1 MFLFLLSPHRT
12 SKHIM
17 CFWDGITDRPKMLPL
32 EHPEKKQCREHCLL
46 LREPYIL
53 IKLEL
58 NTSLKQQICAAC
70 VCLRVCVYFCACV
83 CGFGLVVDL
92 HDSNFKRQRYQI
104 QTWAALLGLT
114 NEELLCERR
123 RNLQHPPFI
132 YTGGLVRTCAC
143 VRNHACVCVC
153 AFLAEEGALYVLYV
167 RTVVLCFS
175 PPTPP
180 NM

>member
-17 CFWDGITDRPKMLPL
+17 CFRDGITDRPKMLPL

-53 IKLEL
+53 IKLEF

-70 VCLRVCVYFCACV
+70 VCLRVCVYLCACV

-143 VRNHACVCVC
+143 VRNHACVRVCVSRGRGC
-153 AFLAEEGALYVLYV
+153 IVCTV
-167 RTVVLCFS
+167 RQNSCFVFQA
-175 PPTPP
+175 PPPP

>member
-17 CFWDGITDRPKMLPL
+17 CFWDGITDRPKVLPL
-32 EHPEKKQCREHCLL
+32 EHPEKKKQCREHCLL

-53 IKLEL
+53 IKLEF
-58 NTSLKQQICAAC
+58 NTGLKQQICAAC
-70 VCLRVCVYFCACV
+70 VCLCACVYLCACV

-92 HDSNFKRQRYQI
+92 HDSNFKRLRYQI
-104 QTWAALLGLT
+104 QTWASLLGLT
-114 NEELLCERR
+114 NEELLCERG
-123 RNLQHPPFI
+123 I
-132 YTGGLVRTCAC
+132 YSIHLSSTLVGL
-143 VRNHACVCVC
+143 CVCARVSAIMRVCAC

-175 PPTPP
+175 PPSPP